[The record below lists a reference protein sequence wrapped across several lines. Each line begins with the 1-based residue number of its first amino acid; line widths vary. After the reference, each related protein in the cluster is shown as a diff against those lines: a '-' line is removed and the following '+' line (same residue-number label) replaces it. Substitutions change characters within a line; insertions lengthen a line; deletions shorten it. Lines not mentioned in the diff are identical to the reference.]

1 MKLILI
7 LISISLVGCASG
19 PSKYELRQAETK
31 RQVAQAVQAHDAIMA
46 PFYAQLEAQR
56 EKGRRLDEK
65 CAAQSKQP
73 ITINA
78 SEMNIVEEKV
88 KYILKDPWSARF
100 RNVSK
105 ASAHDQCRRDLVYVG
120 EVNSKNSMGGYSG
133 FSQFRVWRDG
143 SVGVD

>member
-19 PSKYELRQAETK
+19 PSSYARQEADKLLANQTRAKALIAQWEAE
-31 RQVAQAVQAHDAIMA
+31 REV
-46 PFYAQLEAQR
+46 YR
-56 EKGRRLDEK
+56 EKERRLDEK
-65 CAAQSKQP
+65 CATQSKQP

-78 SEMNIVEEKV
+78 GEMNIVEEKV

-105 ASAHDQCRRDLVYVG
+105 ASAYDQCRRNLVYVG
-120 EVNSKNSMGGYSG
+120 EVNSKNSMGGYTG
-133 FSQFRVWRDG
+133 FSQFRVWRDE

>member
-7 LISISLVGCASG
+7 LISISLVGCASR
-19 PSKYELRQAETK
+19 PSSYDRLRVLEIETRTK
-31 RQVAQAVQAHDAIMA
+31 ALI
-46 PFYAQLEAQR
+46 AQLEAEREVYR
-56 EKGRRLDEK
+56 EKERRLDEK
-65 CAAQSKQP
+65 CATQSKQP

-78 SEMNIVEEKV
+78 GEMNIVEEKV

-105 ASAHDQCRRDLVYVG
+105 ASAYDQCRRNLVYDG
-120 EVNSKNSMGGYSG
+120 EVNSKNSMGGYTG